1 MALRALPL
9 PQTPLSA
16 ARVGVSWI
24 AAHAAHRRRRH
35 RGDAV
40 TADELSHFRARLL
53 ALKAALDDEGPI
65 KLDPN
70 RTDDIGK
77 RDDDHQ
83 PLNEML
89 QSIASS
95 RNRNRTD
102 ELRRIEAALQ
112 RIDRDPDDYGL
123 CMECEEPIRRRRL
136 ELMPAVELCVK
147 CQSAQESDRPAGRR
161 NHLTDYI

>member
-1 MALRALPL
+1 MQPDDL
-9 PQTPLSA
+9 A
-16 ARVGVSWI
+16 A
-24 AAHAAHRRRRH
+24 
-35 RGDAV
+35 
-40 TADELSHFRARLL
+40 FKARLL
-53 ALKAALDDEGPI
+53 ALKAALEDEGPI

-95 RNRNRTD
+95 RNRNRTV
-102 ELRRIEAALQ
+102 ELRRVKAALE
-112 RIDRDPDDYGL
+112 RIEREPEDYGACL
-123 CMECEEPIRRRRL
+123 ECEEPIRRRRL

-147 CQSAQESDRPAGRR
+147 CQSAQEEGPATGRR
-161 NHLTDYI
+161 RHLTDYR

>member
-1 MALRALPL
+1 MQPEDL
-9 PQTPLSA
+9 
-16 ARVGVSWI
+16 AR
-24 AAHAAHRRRRH
+24 
-35 RGDAV
+35 
-40 TADELSHFRARLL
+40 FRARLL
-53 ALKAALDDEGPI
+53 ALKAALETEGPI

-95 RNRNRTD
+95 RNRNRTA
-102 ELRRIEAALQ
+102 ELRRVKAALE
-112 RIDRDPDDYGL
+112 RIERDPEDYGL
-123 CMECEEPIRRRRL
+123 CLECEEPVHLRRL

-147 CQSAQESDRPAGRR
+147 CQSAQEESASGGRR
-161 NHLTDYI
+161 KHLTDYS

>member
-9 PQTPLSA
+9 PHAPLPA
-16 ARVGVSWI
+16 ARVSVSWSS
-24 AAHAAHRRRRH
+24 AHAARRWRRRQ
-35 RGDAV
+35 GETV
-40 TADELSHFRARLL
+40 TADELSQFRARLL
-53 ALKAALDDEGPI
+53 ALKAALREDGPI

-95 RNRNRTD
+95 RNRNRAS
-102 ELRRIEAALQ
+102 ELRRIEAALR
-112 RIDRDPDDYGL
+112 RIERDPEDYGL
-123 CMECEEPIRRRRL
+123 CLDCEEPIRRRRL

-147 CQSAQESDRPAGRR
+147 CQSAHESDRPGGRR
-161 NHLTDYI
+161 NLTDYV

>member
-1 MALRALPL
+1 MQPEDL
-9 PQTPLSA
+9 A
-16 ARVGVSWI
+16 A
-24 AAHAAHRRRRH
+24 
-35 RGDAV
+35 
-40 TADELSHFRARLL
+40 FRARLL
-53 ALKAALDDEGPI
+53 ALKAALEDEGPI

-95 RNRNRTD
+95 RNRNRSE
-102 ELRRIEAALQ
+102 ELRRVKAALE
-112 RIDRDPDDYGL
+112 RIDRDPEDYGL
-123 CMECEEPIRRRRL
+123 CQACEEPIRRRRL

-147 CQSAQESDRPAGRR
+147 CQSASEEGPVGGGRK
-161 NHLTDYI
+161 HLTDYQ